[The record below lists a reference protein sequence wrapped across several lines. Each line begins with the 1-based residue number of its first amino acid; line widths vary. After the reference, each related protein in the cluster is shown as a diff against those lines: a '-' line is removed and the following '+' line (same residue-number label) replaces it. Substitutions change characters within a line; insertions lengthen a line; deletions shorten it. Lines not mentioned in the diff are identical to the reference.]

1 MQVQSEEHKPLHVE
15 PTSRSGVYLLRG
27 LCPLIGM
34 PVCPKN
40 LVTKPTI
47 ASMTG
52 PALAIHD
59 AIHISKMQEYMGV
72 TISRDSQRHLIVYL
86 RLIDML
92 AYATPGAMIPPINAG
107 FFCRHWF
114 SQALKNCHTPSHNT
128 ILTATPTACETPG

>member
-15 PTSRSGVYLLRG
+15 PTSRNGVYLLRG

-34 PVCPKN
+34 PVCLKN

-59 AIHISKMQEYMGV
+59 GIHTSKMREYMGV
-72 TISRDSQRHLIVYL
+72 TISRDSQSHLIVYL
-86 RLIDML
+86 PGPIHVL
-92 AYATPGAMIPPINAG
+92 AYPTTGAMIPPFNAG
-107 FFCRHWF
+107 SFCGHWF
-114 SQALKNCHTPSHNT
+114 SQA
-128 ILTATPTACETPG
+128 